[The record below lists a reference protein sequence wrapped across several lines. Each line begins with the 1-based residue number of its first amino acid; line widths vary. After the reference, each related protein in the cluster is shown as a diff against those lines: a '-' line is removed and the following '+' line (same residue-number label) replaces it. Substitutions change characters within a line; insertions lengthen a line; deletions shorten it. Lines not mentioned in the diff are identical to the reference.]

1 MLDSSKS
8 RMHGAHP
15 AGGGATII
23 PFPRH
28 RLLPRRRLP
37 PILDPLRHFDEQED
51 RLRMRQ
57 NLAAA
62 LVVALLVTLGFW
74 LIDGLRTSGHI
85 AVCIEA
91 GHPHCQA
98 WRPHL

>member
-1 MLDSSKS
+1 MGESRKS
-8 RMHGAHP
+8 RADSAHV
-15 AGGGATII
+15 AGGARII
-23 PFPRH
+23 PFPR
-28 RLLPRRRLP
+28 RTLSRRWRGRR
-37 PILDPLRHFDEQED
+37 IVDPLRQMEDDED

-74 LIDGLRTSGHI
+74 IIDHLRTGTGD

-91 GHPHCQA
+91 GHQDCLPWFRH
-98 WRPHL
+98 HS